1 MMNSWFSWKDKWQS
15 KTLIHVVEEGTVEAH
30 TVAERCRDGET
41 ETREDVFS
49 PGNTVTGRFM
59 GARNLAQVS
68 VKILVTDHFD
78 IAGLRD
84 FQKTRP
90 LLQRCNFL
98 DP

>member
-1 MMNSWFSWKDKWQS
+1 MMKSWFSWKDKQQS
-15 KTLIHVVEEGTVEAH
+15 KILIHVAEEGTVEAH
-30 TVAERCRDGET
+30 TVAERRRDGKT
-41 ETREDVFS
+41 KTREEVFS
-49 PGNTVTGRFM
+49 PAN
-59 GARNLAQVS
+59 ASNLAQAS

-78 IAGLRD
+78 MAGLRD